1 MRQSYTVPHQCR
13 FFVTLCIVPSCVHVC
28 LQNVVAYMEA
38 IGYSHSSYSLLL
50 PFPRRC
56 ISDSLDSS
64 LLELGI
70 VSDSSLIVD
79 LND

>member
-1 MRQSYTVPHQCR
+1 MNVVNMAVVSEY
-13 FFVTLCIVPSCVHVC
+13 VC
-28 LQNVVAYMEA
+28 LQNVVAYMES
-38 IGYSHSSYSLLL
+38 IGYSHTSYSLLL

-56 ISDSLDSS
+56 ISDSLDLS

-70 VSDSSLIVD
+70 ISDSTLIID